1 MMSLIPAF
9 KLGWC
14 NGWVGT
20 IPLMLTMLIL
30 FISQKKATKRA
41 MDMSAYTAREK
52 IRTVAST
59 YIFFGAV
66 LYSIAVPLQWGTMW
80 FYMGLI
86 VYVCGCIPYVISTVN
101 FASTPLDEPIVNGIY
116 RISRNPMYFF
126 SALILLGIGI
136 AGASWLMIA
145 LVILYVVVNH
155 STVLA
160 EERFCSEK
168 YGGPYRTYMKNV
180 PRYLLFF

>member
-1 MMSLIPAF
+1 MMSLIPEF
-9 KLGWC
+9 TLGWC
-14 NGWVGT
+14 NGWLGA

-41 MDMSAYTAREK
+41 MDMSAYTVMGR

-66 LYSIAVPLQWGTMW
+66 LYSIGLTLQWGTPW
-80 FYMGLI
+80 FYIGLI
-86 VYVCGCIPYVISTVN
+86 VYVCGCIPYIISTIN
-101 FASTPLDEPIVNGIY
+101 FASTPLNEPIVSGVY

-126 SALILLGIGI
+126 SALMLLGIGI
-136 AGASWLMIA
+136 AGASWLMIV
-145 LVILYVVVNH
+145 LVILFVVVNH

-160 EERFCSEK
+160 EERFCSDK
-168 YGGPYRTYMKNV
+168 YGESYRVYMRTV

>member
-14 NGWVGT
+14 NAWLGA

-41 MDMSAYTAREK
+41 MDMSAYTVREK

-66 LYSIAVPLQWGTMW
+66 LYSIGLPLKLGTPW
-80 FYMGLI
+80 FYIGLI
-86 VYVCGCIPYVISTVN
+86 VYVCGCIPYIISTVN
-101 FASTPLDEPIVNGIY
+101 FASTPLNEPIVSGVY

-126 SALILLGIGI
+126 SALILLGI
-136 AGASWLMIA
+136 AGASWLMIV
-145 LVILYVVVNH
+145 LVILFVVVNH

-168 YGGPYRTYMKNV
+168 YGEPYRTYMRDV
-180 PRYLLFF
+180 PRYFLFF

>member
-1 MMSLIPAF
+1 MSLIPAF

-14 NGWVGT
+14 NGWLGT

-30 FISQKKATKRA
+30 FVSQKKATKRA
-41 MDMSAYTAREK
+41 MDMSAYTVRER

-66 LYSIAVPLQWGTMW
+66 LYSIVLPLQRGTPW
-80 FYMGLI
+80 FYIGLI
-86 VYVCGCIPYVISTVN
+86 VYVGGCIPYIIATID
-101 FASTPLDEPIVNGIY
+101 FAATPLDEPIVSGVY
-116 RISRNPMYFF
+116 RISRNPLYLF

-136 AGASWLMIA
+136 AGASWLMIL
-145 LVILYVVVNH
+145 LVILFIVVNH

-168 YGGPYRTYMKNV
+168 YGEPYRTYMRTV
-180 PRYLLFF
+180 PRYVLFF

>member
-1 MMSLIPAF
+1 MMSLNPSF

-14 NGWVGT
+14 NGWLGA

-41 MDMSAYTAREK
+41 MDMSAYTVREK

-66 LYSIAVPLQWGTMW
+66 LYSIGLPLQWGTVW
-80 FYMGLI
+80 FYIGLI
-86 VYVCGCIPYVISTVN
+86 VYVCGCIPYIISTIN
-101 FASTPLDEPIVNGIY
+101 FASTPLNEPIVKGVY
-116 RISRNPMYFF
+116 TISRNPMYFF
-126 SALILLGIGI
+126 SALILLGTGI
-136 AGASWLMIA
+136 AGASWLMIV
-145 LVILYVVVNH
+145 LVILFFVVNH

-160 EERFCSEK
+160 EERFCSDK
-168 YGGPYRTYMKNV
+168 YGESYRTYMKKV
-180 PRYLLFF
+180 PRYFLFF